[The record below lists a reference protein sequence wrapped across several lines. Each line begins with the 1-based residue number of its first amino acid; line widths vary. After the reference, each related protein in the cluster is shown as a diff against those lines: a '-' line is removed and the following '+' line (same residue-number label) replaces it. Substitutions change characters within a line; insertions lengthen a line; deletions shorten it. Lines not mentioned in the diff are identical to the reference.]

1 MGVKYT
7 KSARGPCVQFALPL
21 LIPMCYTGGMENNVS
36 RRSFLVSSTAL
47 AAVAGCTAAKANGK
61 TEGLPAQ
68 FSPDLPIS
76 KESGIRVR
84 FLGSGA
90 AGWRPEWAKNPYAR
104 RQSSVLIENK
114 VLIDFTMC
122 SFDKLPEGCHPEVLF
137 QTHSHGDHYNPKA
150 AVKSGVKR
158 MYVQE
163 TWADAAR
170 EEVGKAA
177 AKLGLPAPE
186 VIGLPF
192 GKPVVE
198 CGMRFTGVPANHST
212 SRVTNG
218 VLERTSVYLVEKGA
232 SRLLYATDTGG
243 LMGDAARMIGI
254 DPHITAGARA
264 FVHKPQALTA
274 FIMEATDGDSDEDFR
289 LFVHSSVQTVSRTVN
304 MLIKYGRLA
313 LPSGQH
319 AYITHLGLK
328 YRDWPSE
335 KIEKELPDTLRAAY
349 DGLEVVLG

>member
-1 MGVKYT
+1 MK
-7 KSARGPCVQFALPL
+7 
-21 LIPMCYTGGMENNVS
+21 IPVS
-36 RRSFLVSSTAL
+36 RRNFLASSTAL
-47 AAVAGCTAAKANGK
+47 AAMAGCMTDKSASAPEAA
-61 TEGLPAQ
+61 AQ
-68 FSPDLPIS
+68 EIS

-84 FLGSGA
+84 FLGTGA
-90 AGWRPEWAKNPYAR
+90 AGWKPESAAKNPHMR

-122 SFDKLPEGCHPEVLF
+122 SFDMLPAGCRPEALF
-137 QTHSHGDHYNPKA
+137 QTHSHGDHYNPRA

-170 EEVGKAA
+170 EEVAKAA
-177 AKLGLPAPE
+177 AELSLPAPK

-218 VLERTSVYLVEKGA
+218 VLERTSLYHEEKGD

-243 LMGDAARMIGI
+243 IMGDAARMIGI
-254 DPHITAGARA
+254 DPHIKEKNFERFAKSAPY
-264 FVHKPQALTA
+264 VHKPQALTA
-274 FIMEATDGDSDEDFR
+274 FIMEATNTDLDEDFR
-289 LFVHSSVQTVSRTVN
+289 IFVHSSVQAVSRIVN
-304 MLIKYGRLA
+304 AMIKNDRLK
-313 LPSGQH
+313 LPQGQH
-319 AYITHLGLK
+319 AYLTHLGIK
-328 YRDWPSE
+328 
-335 KIEKELPDTLRAAY
+335 
-349 DGLEVVLG
+349 

>member
-1 MGVKYT
+1 
-7 KSARGPCVQFALPL
+7 
-21 LIPMCYTGGMENNVS
+21 
-36 RRSFLVSSTAL
+36 
-47 AAVAGCTAAKANGK
+47 
-61 TEGLPAQ
+61 
-68 FSPDLPIS
+68 
-76 KESGIRVR
+76 
-84 FLGSGA
+84 
-90 AGWRPEWAKNPYAR
+90 
-104 RQSSVLIENK
+104 
-114 VLIDFTMC
+114 
-122 SFDKLPEGCHPEVLF
+122 
-137 QTHSHGDHYNPKA
+137 
-150 AVKSGVKR
+150 
-158 MYVQE
+158 
-163 TWADAAR
+163 
-170 EEVGKAA
+170 
-177 AKLGLPAPE
+177 
-186 VIGLPF
+186 
-192 GKPVVE
+192 
-198 CGMRFTGVPANHST
+198 MRFTGVPANHST

-218 VLERTSVYLVEKGA
+218 VLERTSVYLVEKGT

-289 LFVHSSVQTVSRTVN
+289 LFVHSSVQTVSRIVN

>member
-1 MGVKYT
+1 MK
-7 KSARGPCVQFALPL
+7 
-21 LIPMCYTGGMENNVS
+21 NNVT
-36 RRSFLVSSTAL
+36 RRHFIASSTSL
-47 AAVAGCTAAKANGK
+47 AALVGCAATQSAVQP
-61 TEGLPAQ
+61 PATDAAPERKM
-68 FSPDLPIS
+68 ST
-76 KESGIRVR
+76 ESGIRVR

-90 AGWRPEWAKNPYAR
+90 AGWRPEWAKKNPHAR
-104 RQSSVLIENK
+104 RQSSVLLENR

-122 SFDKLPEGCHPEVLF
+122 SFDMLPADSHPEVLF

-163 TWADAAR
+163 TWAPAAR
-170 EEVGKAA
+170 AEVGAA
-177 AKLGLPAPE
+177 AAALGLPAPE

-212 SRVTNG
+212 SRVTDG
-218 VLERTSVYLVEKGA
+218 VLERTSLYLVEKGA

-243 LMGDAARMIGI
+243 IPGDAARMIGI
-254 DPHITAGARA
+254 DPHITDKSHARKY
-264 FVHKPQALTA
+264 VHKAQALTA
-274 FIMEATDGDSDEDFR
+274 LVMEATDGDSDEDFR
-289 LFVHSSVQTVSRTVN
+289 LFVHSSVQAVSRTVN
-304 MLIKYGRLA
+304 MLVKYGRFT
-313 LPSGQH
+313 PPPGQH

-335 KIEKELPDTLRAAY
+335 KIEKELPPTLRAAS
-349 DGLEVVLG
+349 DGLELVLG